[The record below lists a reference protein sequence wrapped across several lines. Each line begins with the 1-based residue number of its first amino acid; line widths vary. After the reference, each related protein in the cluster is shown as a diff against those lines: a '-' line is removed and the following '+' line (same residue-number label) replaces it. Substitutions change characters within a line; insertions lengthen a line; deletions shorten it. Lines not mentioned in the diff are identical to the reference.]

1 MQFQETRYNL
11 LKLRPGQRASWI
23 GYAMSYHLLKEY
35 EMAFTILEE
44 FRKTQN
50 VSFASKNCCS
60 NDDDGRNRNCNY
72 YSNDDNSNSGCSN
85 SDNNIYDNDG
95 SNNNKM
101 TNIIITEHE
110 IGKKIGVPL

>member
-72 YSNDDNSNSGCSN
+72 SNDDNSNSGCSN